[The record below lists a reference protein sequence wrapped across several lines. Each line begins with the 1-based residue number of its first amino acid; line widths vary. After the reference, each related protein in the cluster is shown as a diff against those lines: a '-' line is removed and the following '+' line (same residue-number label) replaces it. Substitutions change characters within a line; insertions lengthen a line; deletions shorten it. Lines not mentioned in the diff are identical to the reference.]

1 MASGS
6 MLGRVIRNSRV
17 ATNLTQSVDPVSGTT
32 STSRPSWAN
41 QPSFWA
47 TANCEPTPAVSVR
60 AHVPTR
66 IRVWAGAV
74 SGDASRNASG
84 MIGTAM
90 KGGVVGSWRHCRVVG
105 QGVAVAVGMARVWAR
120 IASLALAALLALAIG
135 GVVRAHARTVGEI
148 IDDARIT
155 AEVMTRLTAE
165 SPSNFVKIDVKS
177 ESGVVTLS
185 GTVDSLEKRSRAAQ
199 ITGAVS
205 GVKGLVNNIQVAGAA
220 PAPDTASSSSSVG
233 GAAID
238 ATGTVASVD
247 ASSGTITLS
256 DGRVLRANDRTAV
269 YQPTNVQALKPGDR
283 VLVRGAAPVTVR
295 APETRMGTVAR
306 VDAARQQLVLTDGT

>member
-1 MASGS
+1 M
-6 MLGRVIRNSRV
+6 
-17 ATNLTQSVDPVSGTT
+17 
-32 STSRPSWAN
+32 
-41 QPSFWA
+41 
-47 TANCEPTPAVSVR
+47 
-60 AHVPTR
+60 
-66 IRVWAGAV
+66 
-74 SGDASRNASG
+74 
-84 MIGTAM
+84 
-90 KGGVVGSWRHCRVVG
+90 
-105 QGVAVAVGMARVWAR
+105 AVGMARVWAR

-185 GTVDSLEKRSRAAQ
+185 GTVDSVEKRSRAAQ

-269 YQPTNVQALKPGDR
+269 YQPTTVQALKPGDR

-306 VDAARQQLVLTDGT
+306 VDAARQQLVLTDGTIVRVASSANVHRGSEHLTLAQLEPGAELVIQLAPTPSASPGTTTTSTRRTPDTAAALDATDVNVVWSPSANSR